1 MHESMP
7 QRLAQYQ
14 AQKAQLEQ
22 ALAQSQQHQSE
33 LSQQYLKVLGAIEA
47 LESVVIA
54 HPVVLDGVPT
64 SA

>member
-1 MHESMP
+1 MQDSMP

-14 AQKAQLEQ
+14 QEKARLEQ
-22 ALAQSQQHQSE
+22 ELALLQQRQSD

-54 HPVVLDGVPT
+54 TPVAVDGMAPQD
-64 SA
+64 